1 MALPI
6 ENTPVSTPVVPMRR
20 TYWGLLFK
28 WVGLVTLFW
37 LVEVLY
43 SYYFVQERSYS
54 DALVLGSAFAGA
66 TFFSLSLLLSVLFK
80 FWPRLAVRW
89 RIRRYL
95 GVAAFVA
102 LAMHGIWVWWY
113 LFGGSVSGLFFS
125 WNPISNPILLGMVA
139 MPILLAMAATSTDWA
154 VRKLGSRAW
163 KTLHRFVYV
172 AYAVGVLH
180 FLFQN
185 PPSLWNLAGYVLLVV
200 TGCAIVGQLYL
211 WIRYSSKRKFMNAGF
226 WVGLC
231 LVMFFSW
238 LFIQL
243 YRLYNAD

>member
-6 ENTPVSTPVVPMRR
+6 ENTPVSTPVVLRRR
-20 TYWGLLFK
+20 TYWCLLFK

-37 LVEVLY
+37 LAEVLY

-80 FWPRLAVRW
+80 FWPRLAVHW

-125 WNPISNPILLGMVA
+125 WNPILNPMLLGILA

-154 VRKLGSRAW
+154 VRKLGSRTW
-163 KTLHRFVYV
+163 KTLHQAVYV
-172 AYAVGVLH
+172 AYAGGVLH
-180 FLFQN
+180 FLFQA
-185 PPSLWNLAGYVLLVV
+185 PPNLWNLGGYVLLLVS
-200 TGCAIVGQLYL
+200 GLAILGQVY
-211 WIRYSSKRKFMNAGF
+211 WFVRHTSKRKFMNLGF
-226 WVGLC
+226 GVGLAV
-231 LVMFFSW
+231 LV
-238 LFIQL
+238 LFIWFFV
-243 YRLYNAD
+243 RLYQVYVSY